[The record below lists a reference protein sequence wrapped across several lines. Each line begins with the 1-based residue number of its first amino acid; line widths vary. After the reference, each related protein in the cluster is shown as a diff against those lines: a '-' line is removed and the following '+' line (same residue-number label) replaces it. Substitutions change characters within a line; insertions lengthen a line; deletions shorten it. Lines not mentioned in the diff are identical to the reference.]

1 MAPELLD
8 LRLPESELE
17 EEEAPHVLPT
27 THSDVYSFGGLM
39 LGSDGQ
45 CALPLLYARNASRA
59 CGLERDNADTAQR
72 CAGRRTSMDVYPT
85 VLVHHRYHSNAS
97 FERGDC

>member
-8 LRLPESELE
+8 LRMPESEL

-39 LGSDGQ
+39 LQVCSASHHSEPQSLRYSTRRTGSDGQ
-45 CALPLLYARNASRA
+45 GALPLLYARSASRA
-59 CGLERDNADTAQR
+59 RGLERDNADA
-72 CAGRRTSMDVYPT
+72 A
-85 VLVHHRYHSNAS
+85 
-97 FERGDC
+97 